1 MVHSNQLKP
10 NHKAIQHYYETL
22 QTFSD
27 QKVTHEGATETAFSR
42 LLADSAH
49 AHGWTLIPKL
59 PIRVGAKH
67 IAPDG
72 TVKDEFNLRRGFWE
86 AKDTDDDL
94 DKEIRKKIDKGYQ
107 LGNMIFEDTR
117 QAVLYQ
123 NGQEANRYDL
133 TDAQKLCDLL
143 NEFFAHVEPEHDK
156 FEHEVEDFKERVPAR
171 SPMLNS

>member
-1 MVHSNQLKP
+1 MAHSNQLKP

-59 PIRVGAKH
+59 PMRVGAKH

-72 TVKDEFNLRRGFWE
+72 TVKDEFNLKLGYRSVGNVWHASGECVRQSLARTRAQAEFGHQG
-86 AKDTDDDL
+86 
-94 DKEIRKKIDKGYQ
+94 KG
-107 LGNMIFEDTR
+107 R
-117 QAVLYQ
+117 H
-123 NGQEANRYDL
+123 RPL
-133 TDAQKLCDLL
+133 TLTILALPFSPTSNAMRLL
-143 NEFFAHVEPEHDK
+143 ATPL
-156 FEHEVEDFKERVPAR
+156 P
-171 SPMLNS
+171 S